1 MTDIMQKLGDL
12 AFYLKFGRISK
23 DYFGF
28 TPTWIYQ
35 RIGGVDGNGK
45 PCEFTPEQKAIFKD
59 ALHDI
64 ARKIDNV
71 ADSI

>member
-1 MTDIMQKLGDL
+1 MQTLGDL

-23 DYFGF
+23 EYFGF
-28 TPTWIYQ
+28 SPTWIYQ

-45 PCEFTPEQKAIFKD
+45 PCEFTPEQREVFRE

-64 ARKIDNV
+64 ARRIDAV
-71 ADSI
+71 ADKI

>member
-1 MTDIMQKLGDL
+1 MQTLGDL

-23 DYFGF
+23 EYFGF
-28 TPTWIYQ
+28 SPTWIYQ

-45 PCEFTPEQKAIFKD
+45 PCEFTQEQREIFRE

-64 ARKIDNV
+64 ARKIDAV
-71 ADSI
+71 ADKI